1 MPSLDSLIRDP
12 YAALGVRKFINATCH
27 WTRFGGTLISGD
39 VLDAMREAAR
49 SHIDMTELQ
58 KAAGRVIAQYTHAE
72 DGYIVSGCAAA
83 MLVATAAILTGKDPA
98 RMMQLPETAGMK
110 NMCVAKRFERR
121 KTPDGREYAH
131 YGYAHAV
138 KTAGVKF
145 VEIGD
150 GETVTRDEFEKT
162 LSPQVALVYWVG
174 YAPPGDLPAGE
185 MIRIAHEHGVKVLI
199 DASNSLPPRE
209 NLHRFID
216 LGADVVCYSGGKGLQ
231 GPQGSGIIASTREI
245 IESVAMQAAPT
256 QGIGRVGKVSKE
268 EIIGLIAALTLWAE
282 RDDEERMSEH
292 HRKARLLADS
302 VRDIRNA
309 QVSVVFPDH
318 YQRPYPT
325 VHVKALPASG
335 MNAKAVLD
343 ALHAGDPAIA
353 GMGHSDPAVVRL
365 DVRLC
370 EDSEIKAVGK
380 RVHEIFSAKR

>member
-1 MPSLDSLIRDP
+1 MPSLDALVRDP

-27 WTRFGGTLISGD
+27 WTKFGGTLIPGD
-39 VLDAMREAAR
+39 VLDAMREAAKW
-49 SHIDMTELQ
+49 HIDITELQ
-58 KAAGRVIAQYTHAE
+58 KAAGRVISQYTHAE

-83 MLVATAAILTGKDPA
+83 MLVGTAAVLTGKDPA
-98 RMMQLPETAGMK
+98 RMMQLPDTTGMK
-110 NMCVAKRFERR
+110 GLCVAKRFERR

-145 VEIGD
+145 VEVGD
-150 GETVTRDEFEKT
+150 GETVTRDEFEKA

-174 YAPPGDLPAGE
+174 YAPAGDLPVGE
-185 MIRIAHEHGVKVLI
+185 MIDIAHSHGAKVLI

-209 NLHRFID
+209 NLNRFID
-216 LGADVVCYSGGKGLQ
+216 LGADIVCFSGGKGLQ
-231 GPQGSGIIASTREI
+231 GPQGAGIIAARREI

-268 EIIGLIAALTLWAE
+268 EIVGQIAALTMWAE
-282 RDDEERMSEH
+282 QDDEERMTEH
-292 HRKARLLADS
+292 HRKARLLADA
-302 VRDIRNA
+302 VRGLRNA
-309 QVSVVFPDH
+309 DVTIVFPDH

-343 ALHAGDPAIA
+343 ALHAGEPAIA

-370 EDSEIKAVGK
+370 EETEIKAVAK
-380 RVHEIFSAKR
+380 RLQEIFSAKR